1 LHAHGKL
8 LNDVLGSVKFRKVF
22 VISAWNRRIMRKIIV
37 SAYLL
42 VITLTL
48 SAQSADSLMFR
59 KIYDEVLSNGACYDW
74 LHSLC
79 KDVGH
84 RLSGSPQAD
93 MAVRWGEAAMKEA
106 GFDTVWLQPVT
117 VPKWVRGQKEYGE
130 ILGVGQVDIL
140 ALGGSIATPSD
151 GITANVIYVAD
162 FAALEKLGKSNIQG
176 KIVFFDEYYDPT
188 NINTFISYGQC
199 VPYRSKGAS
208 EAAKYGAVAVIIR
221 SVTPAFDDY
230 PHTGNM
236 NYQDG
241 VTKIPAVAIST
252 VDAER
257 LKTALKNN
265 QELQFRLVTYSQTLE
280 SVPSFNVVGE
290 LTGTEFP
297 NEVIVVGG
305 HLDSWDVGEG
315 AHDDGAGCVQSME
328 VLRTI
333 QALQGRPKRTIRCVL
348 YMNEENGNKGGH
360 AYADW
365 AATQAEKHI
374 LAFESDAGG
383 FSPRGFGID
392 GDAQYVPHFQQLLPW
407 LAPYNIHH
415 IQAGWGGVDI
425 GPLKENGTLLLGLV
439 PDSQRYMDYHH
450 TANDTFDKV
459 NKRELELGAATM
471 TSVVWW
477 VSEHGLPALK

>member
-1 LHAHGKL
+1 M
-8 LNDVLGSVKFRKVF
+8 LGSVKFRKVF
-22 VISAWNRRIMRKIIV
+22 VISASNIPAMRKILV
-37 SAYLL
+37 FVVFCSASWLL
-42 VITLTL
+42 K
-48 SAQSADSLMFR
+48 AQSVDSIMFR
-59 KIYDEVLSNGACYDW
+59 KIYDEVLSNGACYGW

-93 MAVRWGEAAMKEA
+93 MAVRWGEDVMKKA
-106 GFDTVWLQPVT
+106 GFDKVWLQPVM

-130 ILGVGQVDIL
+130 ILGIGQVDVL
-140 ALGGSIATPSD
+140 ALGGSIATPTD
-151 GITANVIYVAD
+151 GITANVIYVEN
-162 FAALEKLGKSNIQG
+162 FEALEKLGKNNIQG

-188 NINTFISYGQC
+188 NINTFVSYGQC

-208 EAAKYGAVAVIIR
+208 EAAKYGAIAVIIR
-221 SVTPAFDDY
+221 SVTPALDDY

-241 VTKIPAVAIST
+241 IPKIPAVAIST
-252 VDAER
+252 VDAEI
-257 LKTALKNN
+257 LKTSLEKDK
-265 QELQFRLVTYSQTLE
+265 QLQFRLVTYSQTLE

-290 LTGTEFP
+290 LTGSEFP

-333 QALQGRPKRTIRCVL
+333 QALHGRPKRTIRCVL

-365 AATQAEKHI
+365 AAAQPEKHI

-392 GDAQYVPHFQQLLPW
+392 GDKQFVPYFQQLLPW
-407 LAPYNIHH
+407 LEPYNIHH
-415 IQAGWGGVDI
+415 IDAGWGGVDI

-477 VSEHGLPALK
+477 VSEYGLPALK